1 MKHKNKSVGSQK
13 KEEALYQELRR
24 DGDAAWRKQDWLNA
38 HRCYLEVAETL
49 PSLHLNKR
57 NRCVFMFAGAAYA
70 CICQKK
76 FRLALLHIR
85 QAFES
90 AQRRE
95 PHYVSALNYIA
106 QHLIEL
112 DSYKLLKNTAD
123 LASAAQLRKEIRSAI
138 KSEIDKREKSS
149 NEAPQRRG
157 SYKLG
162 KERIFDPYLHFENYS
177 AACRTWLEDLASLS
191 ALKTSYY
198 LLGFTLPDGF
208 WKSCRSESHA
218 IPWRIGKYF
227 YIKSKPSNLQHAVF
241 YRTSHP
247 ERQTGR
253 RLIFDA
259 NNYIPEGH
267 FLAGYSFS
275 RDGKKIAI
283 GISKGGSDW
292 QSWKIINLA
301 SGTTLKHFRL
311 RTHSTSMY
319 FANQGEGLFFQ
330 KPGRKSKDGRLI
342 GAGSFCYKALKP
354 GSKTLTLVKARTTE
368 GTWISGMGLSGTSYM
383 LVREVINSSLYPS
396 YYLSRKCAE
405 KSPLL
410 SLFDE
415 DGPNIYLGNIKEKL
429 CFLSYQKNDRGE
441 IITLTL
447 DKKELKQY
455 EAQKLARRST
465 KLHALKKTRSVLIAA
480 GNDVIKK
487 VLFSSRY
494 IFVLSLKE
502 NGSQHL
508 LSVYSHAGKLKCH
521 IDIPHKG
528 FVSSLSPGHTA
539 SSIIFQVDHFD
550 LPSTTYHHNLV
561 NGRTTVLKKN
571 LANLRLPKIEKK
583 LVQVQSRDGK
593 KIPLWL
599 TYLKKT
605 EVGRGKSKVAI
616 KQTKV
621 ALKRNNLKK
630 SQTAGNTPLLMNVY
644 GGFNVECLPAFNY
657 ESLNFLEMGGIVATP
672 YLRGGGELGRNWH
685 KDATGSN
692 KELTFD
698 DAVACLEYIVK
709 EGISSPAHIAV
720 QGGSNGGLTTAV
732 LMQRAPHLYRC
743 SVLQSGLFDMLR
755 FASHT
760 IGPIWQA
767 EYGNP
772 QLEEDRKVL
781 KNYSP
786 YYCCLNPEP
795 SGSNPNRVSE
805 TKLNQ
810 TKSKQTKS
818 NQTKSNQ
825 TKLAQNIQNQNK
837 RGRTN
842 WDHERFEHS
851 ALICLMANDDRVPP
865 WHSYKLAAAL
875 SKRKRIDLTLRIES
889 NGGHNHVGYSW
900 LVRDVLAYL
909 KEMLWQ
915 GNEET

>member
-1 MKHKNKSVGSQK
+1 M
-13 KEEALYQELRR
+13 RR
-24 DGDAAWRKQDWLNA
+24 DGDVAWRKQDWPSA

-49 PSLHLNKR
+49 PSLHLNKC

-76 FRLALLHIR
+76 FRLALLHLR
-85 QAFES
+85 QALES
-90 AQRRE
+90 TQKKE
-95 PHYVSALNYIA
+95 PHYLSALNYIA
-106 QHLIEL
+106 QRLIEL
-112 DSYKLLKNTAD
+112 DSYKMLNNKVD
-123 LASAAQLRKEIRSAI
+123 LASAEQLRKEIRNTLKI
-138 KSEIDKREKSS
+138 EIDKSAKRSA
-149 NEAPQRRG
+149 EAPQRRG

-162 KERIFDPYLHFENYS
+162 KERIFDPYLHFESYS
-177 AACRTWLEDLASLS
+177 PACRTWLVDLASLS
-191 ALKTSYY
+191 SLKTSYY

-208 WKSCRSESHA
+208 WKSCRSESQA

-227 YIKSKPSNLQHAVF
+227 YIKSKPANLQHAVF

-253 RLIFDA
+253 KLIFDA

-301 SGTTLKHFRL
+301 SGKPLKQFRL

-319 FANQGEGLFFQ
+319 FANQGDGLFFQ
-330 KPGRKSKDGRLI
+330 KPGRKGKDGRLS

-354 GSKTLTLVKARTTE
+354 GSQTVTLVRARTPE
-368 GTWISGMGLSGTSYM
+368 GTWISGMGLTGTTYM
-383 LVREVINSSLYPS
+383 LVREEITSSLNPS
-396 YYLSRKCAE
+396 YYLSRKHSE
-405 KSPLL
+405 KAPLL

-415 DGPNIYLGNIKEKL
+415 DGPNVYLGNIKEKL
-429 CFLSYQKNDRGE
+429 CFLSYQKNDKGE

-447 DKKELKQY
+447 DKNELKRY
-455 EAQKLARRST
+455 ENQKLARRST
-465 KLHALKKTRSVLIAA
+465 KLHAIKKTRSVLIAA
-480 GNDVIKK
+480 GKDVIKK
-487 VLFSSRY
+487 ALFSSRY
-494 IFVLSLKE
+494 IFVLSLKQD
-502 NGSQHL
+502 GSHHL

-539 SSIIFQVDHFD
+539 SSIIFKVEHFD

-561 NGRTTVLKKN
+561 NGRTTILNKC

-583 LVQVQSRDGK
+583 LIQVQSQDGK

-605 EVGRGKSKVAI
+605 AVGLKK
-616 KQTKV
+616 TEV
-621 ALKRNNLKK
+621 ALKRNDLKER
-630 SQTAGNTPLLMNVY
+630 QTPGNTPLLMNVY
-644 GGFNVECLPAFNY
+644 GGFDVECLPSFNY

-672 YLRGGGELGRNWH
+672 YLRGGGELGKNWH
-685 KDATGSN
+685 KDATGIN
-692 KELTFD
+692 KEITFD
-698 DAVACLEYIVK
+698 DAVACLQYIVK
-709 EGISSPAHIAV
+709 EGISSPANIAV
-720 QGGSNGGLTTAV
+720 QGGSNGALTTAV
-732 LMQRAPHLYRC
+732 LMQRAPHLFRC

-772 QLEEDRKVL
+772 QLEEVRKVL
-781 KNYSP
+781 KSYSP
-786 YYCCLNPEP
+786 YYCSLNPELTGRNANRP
-795 SGSNPNRVSE
+795 S
-805 TKLNQ
+805 
-810 TKSKQTKS
+810 
-818 NQTKSNQ
+818 
-825 TKLAQNIQNQNK
+825 
-837 RGRTN
+837 
-842 WDHERFEHS
+842 RFEHS
-851 ALICLMANDDRVPP
+851 TFIYLMANDDRVPP

-875 SKRKRIDLTLRIES
+875 SKNKRIDITLRIES
-889 NGGHNHVGYSW
+889 NGGHGHIGYSW
-900 LVRDVLAYL
+900 LIRDVLAFL
-909 KEMLWQ
+909 KEMLW
-915 GNEET
+915 